1 LALTRFI
8 FRAFGGISSFC
19 ANPREDGVSTSFAV
33 NQLIGVESVVL
44 HRVRIPLVEP
54 FRISNGTVAEKDS
67 ILVELTTE
75 DGVTGWGEASPMS
88 GSFYSADTPESCWR
102 TLHDE
107 LIPRLFELGKFDPHR
122 LYEQLTG
129 EAFAKA
135 GIDGAVWDA
144 YARTKRVAICDLFG
158 IARRAVPSGVAIGIF
173 DTIDE
178 LIERVERYV
187 GQGYQRVKIKIQP
200 GWDVE
205 PVSRLRTHFPELPLM
220 VDANAAYTLAA
231 KSIFRE
237 LDRFG
242 LMMIEQPLAASA
254 IDEAG
259 ELQARLETPLC
270 ADESA
275 DTLATLNE
283 LIEKQAARI
292 VNIKVQRVGGLSEA
306 LLMLE
311 TARAANLECWVGTM
325 PELGIAS
332 AQGLHLA
339 MHSAFAFPTDIEA
352 SSRWYVDD
360 IIEPLI
366 DIDANGFITIPPGIG
381 TGYEVSREKVERY
394 SIASEKF
401 AS

>member
-1 LALTRFI
+1 M
-8 FRAFGGISSFC
+8 
-19 ANPREDGVSTSFAV
+19 STTSIVV
-33 NQLIGVESVVL
+33 NELVRIESVVL

-75 DGVTGWGEASPMS
+75 DGVIGWGEASPMS

-107 LIPRLFELGKFDPHR
+107 LIPRLFEVGTFDPRR
-122 LYEQLTG
+122 LYARLRELTG

-144 YARTKRVAICDLFG
+144 YARSKQIPLCDLFG

-178 LIERVERYV
+178 LIERIERYV
-187 GQGYQRVKIKIQP
+187 AQGYQRVKIKIQP
-200 GWDVE
+200 GWDLE
-205 PVSRLRTHFPELPLM
+205 PVTRLRMHFPELPLM
-220 VDANAAYTLAA
+220 VDANAAYTLADE
-231 KSIFRE
+231 SVFRD
-237 LDRFG
+237 LDRSG
-242 LMMIEQPLAASA
+242 LMMIEQPLAAGA

-259 ELQARLETPLC
+259 ELQARLKTPLC

-275 DTLATLNE
+275 DSLTSVNE
-283 LIEKQAARI
+283 LIQKQAARI
-292 VNIKVQRVGGLSEA
+292 INIKVQRVGGLSEA

-339 MHSAFAFPTDIEA
+339 MHGGFAFPTDIEA

-366 DIDANGFITIPPGIG
+366 DIDANGFITVPPGIG

-401 AS
+401 VS